1 MNMENKPKHIAIIMD
16 GNRRWAKEKKLPIKL
31 GHKKGAET
39 LEKTIRYAN
48 KLGIE
53 YVTVYAFS
61 TENWKRS
68 EEEVSALM
76 QLLESYLADYSKRAD
91 TENIRIKV
99 IGDMNALSESL
110 RESIKKAIDRTKNNT
125 GTTFIVALNYGGRQ
139 EIIHA
144 VKSIAKQV
152 KENKLEIE
160 NITEET
166 IQNNLYTAGIPDP
179 DIIVRTSGE
188 IRSSGFLTWQSV
200 YSEYLFLEKYWPDF
214 SEKDLDFVIETYQK
228 RNRRVGK

>member
-166 IQNNLYTAGIPDP
+166 IQNNLYTVGIPDP